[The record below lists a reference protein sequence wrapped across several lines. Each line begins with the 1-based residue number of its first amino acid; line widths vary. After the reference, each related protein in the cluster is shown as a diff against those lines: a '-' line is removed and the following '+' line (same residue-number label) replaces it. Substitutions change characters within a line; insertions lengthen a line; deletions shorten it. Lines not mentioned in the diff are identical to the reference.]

1 MTEKH
6 GHVHQGKSTQNILN
20 AHEVLQSAGIKLG
33 DVFLDAGC
41 GDGYISIEASKM
53 VGKQGRV
60 YAVDVYLESIEIVKT
75 KISDNELS
83 NMEAV
88 LADITE
94 SIPITDDS
102 VDHIMMANVLH
113 GFVADNELKPVM
125 DNIDRIIKSGGI
137 FSVVEFR
144 KIENSPGPPFNV
156 KLSPEQVTEILSQ
169 YGFDT
174 IDTQEIGKYHYI
186 VNGVKKL

>member
-1 MTEKH
+1 MDKKH
-6 GHVHQGKSTQNILN
+6 SHVHSGKSTQNIIN
-20 AHEVLQSAGIKLG
+20 AEEVLKNAGIKSG

-60 YAVDVYLESIEIVKT
+60 YAVDVYPESIETVKT
-75 KISDNELS
+75 KIRDNDFN

-94 SIPITDDS
+94 NIPLNDDS
-102 VDHIMMANVLH
+102 VDHVMMANVLH
-113 GFVADNELKPVM
+113 GFVAENEVEPVM
-125 DNIDRIIKSGGI
+125 DNINRIIKSGGI

-156 KLSPEQVTEILSQ
+156 RISSEQVTKILAQ
-169 YGFDT
+169 YGYDI
-174 IDTQEIGKYHYI
+174 IDTHEIGMFHYI
-186 VNGVKKL
+186 VNGIKKT

>member
-1 MTEKH
+1 MAEKD
-6 GHVHQGKSTQNILN
+6 GHVHHGKSTENIIN
-20 AHEVLQSAGIKLG
+20 AEEVLKNAGIKSG

-60 YAVDVYLESIEIVKT
+60 YAVDVYPESIEIVKT
-75 KISDNELS
+75 KIRDSDLN

-88 LADITE
+88 LADITKN
-94 SIPITDDS
+94 IPIDDDS

-113 GFVADNELKPVM
+113 GFVAENEVEPVM
-125 DNIDRIIKSGGI
+125 DNINRIIKSGGI

-156 KLSPEQVTEILSQ
+156 KISPEQVTEMLALIWL
-169 YGFDT
+169 
-174 IDTQEIGKYHYI
+174 
-186 VNGVKKL
+186 

>member
-1 MTEKH
+1 MAEKD
-6 GHVHQGKSTQNILN
+6 GHVHHGKSTENIIN
-20 AHEVLQSAGIKLG
+20 AEEVLKNAGIKSG

-60 YAVDVYLESIEIVKT
+60 YAVDVYPESIEIVKT
-75 KISDNELS
+75 KIRDSDLN

-88 LADITE
+88 LADITKN
-94 SIPITDDS
+94 IPIDDDS

-113 GFVADNELKPVM
+113 GFVAENEVEPVM
-125 DNIDRIIKSGGI
+125 DNINRIIKSGGI

-156 KLSPEQVTEILSQ
+156 KISPEQVTEMLAQ
-169 YGFDT
+169 YGYDT

-186 VNGVKKL
+186 VNGLKKP

>member
-53 VGKQGRV
+53 VGKQGRA

-125 DNIDRIIKSGGI
+125 DNIDRIIKSGGK